1 MKIINVIIAIILI
14 STALLTGSVT
24 WSKYMNSP
32 WTRDGK
38 VRAEVIQVS
47 PQISGRIEEIS
58 VQDNQFVHKGDLI
71 FSIDSSDY
79 LIAKNQAQ
87 AELEQANFELKQA
100 INILSRD
107 KTLTKKG
114 FISKEQITDEQLQVK
129 LQTAVIEQK
138 KANLDSANLN
148 LKRVNIYAPEDGFI
162 TNLNQRVGNYINAGS
177 SFVGLIEKETF
188 YVIGYFTESK
198 VDNIHVG
205 DAAVITP
212 FSGSNKYQGQ
222 VVSISSGIADQSSD
236 QTGLLQ
242 NVQPTIPWV
251 RLGQRIPVRIE
262 LSPETITSNTLVAG
276 STVSVQVTN

>member
-114 FISKEQITDEQLQVK
+114 FISKEQITDEQL
-129 LQTAVIEQK
+129 
-138 KANLDSANLN
+138 
-148 LKRVNIYAPEDGFI
+148 
-162 TNLNQRVGNYINAGS
+162 
-177 SFVGLIEKETF
+177 
-188 YVIGYFTESK
+188 
-198 VDNIHVG
+198 
-205 DAAVITP
+205 
-212 FSGSNKYQGQ
+212 
-222 VVSISSGIADQSSD
+222 
-236 QTGLLQ
+236 
-242 NVQPTIPWV
+242 
-251 RLGQRIPVRIE
+251 
-262 LSPETITSNTLVAG
+262 
-276 STVSVQVTN
+276 